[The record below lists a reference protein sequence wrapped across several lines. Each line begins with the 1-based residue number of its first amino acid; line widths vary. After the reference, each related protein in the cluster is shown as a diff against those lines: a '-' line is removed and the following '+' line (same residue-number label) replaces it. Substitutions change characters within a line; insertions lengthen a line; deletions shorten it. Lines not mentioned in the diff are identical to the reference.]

1 MGSRRSAR
9 TRYLGFGV
17 LCLLLAVI
25 AGVSSSWI
33 PLVVLAVVGVV
44 FVGRG
49 LRVDKG

>member
-1 MGSRRSAR
+1 MDPARSSR

-33 PLVVLAVVGVV
+33 PLVVLAVIGVV
-44 FVGRG
+44 FLGRG
-49 LRVDKG
+49 LRIDKG